1 MLKAEIET
9 AVRDSFAAQGAMTAL
24 HAELVELDSGRC
36 LLKIER
42 HPGALQQHGYFHG
55 GVIGA
60 LADSAAGYA
69 ANSILMP
76 SHEVVTAEYK
86 INFLSP
92 ATGNVLYAEGR
103 VVRPGRSLVVVTVD
117 VWTALQD
124 KRTDCALA
132 QMTMFA
138 IARREHAVSS
148 QAVYL

>member
-92 ATGNVLYAEGR
+92 ATG
-103 VVRPGRSLVVVTVD
+103 
-117 VWTALQD
+117 
-124 KRTDCALA
+124 TDCALA

>member
-1 MLKAEIET
+1 MLNTET
-9 AVRDSFAAQGAMTAL
+9 ESAVRASFAAQGAMTAL
-24 HAELVELDSGRC
+24 GAALVELDAGRC

-76 SHEVVTAEYK
+76 GQEVVTAEYK

-92 ATGNVLYAEGR
+92 ATGEVLYAEGQ
-103 VVRPGRSLVVVTVD
+103 VVRPGRSLVVVTVE
-117 VWTALQD
+117 VWTEIKK
-124 KRTDCALA
+124 KRSDCALA

-138 IARREHAVSS
+138 IARRE
-148 QAVYL
+148 QAVTS

>member
-1 MLKAEIET
+1 MQALRAEI
-9 AVRDSFAAQGAMTAL
+9 
-24 HAELVELDSGRC
+24 VELDPGQC

-92 ATGNVLYAEGR
+92 ATGHVLYALGK
-103 VVRPGRSLVVVTVD
+103 VVRPGRTLVVVSVE
-117 VWTALQD
+117 VWTAVD
-124 KRTDCALA
+124 NKRTDCALA

-138 IARREHAVSS
+138 VARRAHVAEPTSDR
-148 QAVYL
+148 

>member
-1 MLKAEIET
+1 MLKADTET
-9 AVRDSFAAQGAMTAL
+9 AVRDSFAAQGAMQAL
-24 HAELVELDSGRC
+24 RAEIVEIEHGRC

-42 HPGALQQHGYFHG
+42 HSGALQQHGYFHG

-76 SHEVVTAEYK
+76 TQEVVTAEYK

-92 ATGNVLYAEGR
+92 ATGEVLYALGQ
-103 VVRPGRSLVVVTVD
+103 VVRGGRSLVVVTVE
-117 VWTALQD
+117 VWTEVNN

-138 IARREHAVSS
+138 VARRAHA
-148 QAVYL
+148 A

>member
-1 MLKAEIET
+1 MLNAETET
-9 AVRDSFAAQGAMTAL
+9 AVRDSFAAQGAMLAL
-24 HAELVELDSGRC
+24 HAGIVEIGHGRC

-42 HPGALQQHGYFHG
+42 HSGALQQHGYFHG

-76 SHEVVTAEYK
+76 THEVVTAEYK

-92 ATGNVLYAEGR
+92 ATGDVLYALGQ
-103 VVRPGRSLVVVTVD
+103 VVRPGRSLVVVTVE
-117 VWTALQD
+117 VWTEVNNE
-124 KRTDCALA
+124 RTDCALA

-138 IARREHAVSS
+138 VARREHAV
-148 QAVYL
+148 